1 MCVCLSSQRLT
12 VLCSFFVDVDLSD
25 NKLAKKI
32 REAQLEQCVECEN
45 VRVLCWRCSAVGLG
59 WVTCGCRYNYI
70 LVVGEEERS
79 SNTVNSRTRDN
90 VVHGTKTLDE
100 IIAEF
105 KVMADSFQA

>member
-1 MCVCLSSQRLT
+1 MLCGAEASGLLT
-12 VLCSFFVDVDLSD
+12 
-25 NKLAKKI
+25 
-32 REAQLEQCVECEN
+32 R
-45 VRVLCWRCSAVGLG
+45 RR
-59 WVTCGCRYNYI
+59 RYNYI

-105 KVMADSFQA
+105 KVMAETFQA